1 MAIVLHFL
9 LDRSYN
15 DYATELASPLFL
27 TVPDMIDSL
36 FKKCSWLPIFDVIV
50 PGVFLSFLRKYD
62 ENYNTGWGGV
72 YTTFGNLAFI
82 FGTLLWVLL
91 EAIYPFS
98 IPFSLITYPTLF
110 VLVGLLSIKRNEFK
124 TLWEGRFNGAMAGN
138 DEYLSELLLDDD
150 EDSTKA
156 RKSFGKLVGQEVLD
170 AAKYGMD
177 GLDDESSEGMRSK
190 LKDRTL
196 EEEEEN
202 SK

>member
-1 MAIVLHFL
+1 M
-9 LDRSYN
+9 
-15 DYATELASPLFL
+15 
-27 TVPDMIDSL
+27 
-36 FKKCSWLPIFDVIV
+36 
-50 PGVFLSFLRKYD
+50 
-62 ENYNTGWGGV
+62 
-72 YTTFGNLAFI
+72 
-82 FGTLLWVLL
+82 
-91 EAIYPFS
+91 
-98 IPFSLITYPTLF
+98 
-110 VLVGLLSIKRNEFK
+110 GLLSIKRNEFK

-196 EEEEEN
+196 EEEEN